1 MREVRC
7 RGAGFGAPR
16 KWVWEIIE
24 MIWGDFACCRVEQV
38 LMQVGDQLA
47 SCSNS
52 LDNIQ
57 VEKEDQR
64 TVGRPDI
71 I

>member
-1 MREVRC
+1 MRE
-7 RGAGFGAPR
+7 
-16 KWVWEIIE
+16 IIG
-24 MIWGDFACCRVEQV
+24 IILGDFWCWRVERA

-57 VEKEDQR
+57 VEKEDQLTIGQPR
-64 TVGRPDI
+64 ISYSSSRRGGYEAPPTQS
-71 I
+71 